1 MSFPTHPYIS
11 QIPKSVTHFLLLNS
25 IIKAAIELDRT
36 HENLLSYTTIYL
48 LVCLL
53 PVLEDLGEKAF
64 MLFVYAVRE
73 LDTMVWWQLCGCALD
88 TGGTKCSSMLL
99 TSPCHTHSSS
109 AHRVL
114 SVEAPGHGCSQTAVT
129 GRGQMFAGTGRQSP
143 HFCTLV
149 ADDRTET
156 LMSSSLHSCF
166 RSSESQCLDSGARWE
181 LLDE

>member
-1 MSFPTHPYIS
+1 MTHL
-11 QIPKSVTHFLLLNS
+11 LLLNP

-36 HENLLSYTTIYL
+36 HENLLPYTTIYL

-64 MLFVYAVRE
+64 VLFVYAALE
-73 LDTMVWWQLCGCALD
+73 LDTTVWWQLRGCALD

-99 TSPCHTHSSS
+99 TSPCHTPTPS
-109 AHRVL
+109 AHQVL
-114 SVEAPGHGCSQTAVT
+114 SVEAPGHGCSQAAVT

-143 HFCTLV
+143 HFCTHV

-156 LMSSSLHSCF
+156 LLSSSLHSCF
-166 RSSESQCLDSGARWE
+166 RSSASQCLDSGVRWE
-181 LLDE
+181 LLEE